1 MSDSLARTLL
11 AGSQK
16 CRVRVL
22 LPCSD
27 KGSLGRAPS
36 AASRAASAGPRG
48 TGPRGG
54 SRAGSPRPRLGRGR
68 LGPGGGTQAPLS
80 GAWGGGA
87 AADSRRSAGGRPAGT
102 GMRRRRRE
110 RFPGRGAA
118 SRREGEPRSSR
129 SAGWGFGRAAACV
142 RARCPRCSCEAVRS
156 LSPPELKS
164 LSTTIDL
171 TARNGKEP

>member
-80 GAWGGGA
+80 GAWGGGSCRLA
-87 AADSRRSAGGRPAGT
+87 AERGRSAGGHRDAAAAEGALPG
-102 GMRRRRRE
+102 
-110 RFPGRGAA
+110 PGRCEPPGGGAA
-118 SRREGEPRSSR
+118 QLQVGGVGLGARGSVRPRPVP
-129 SAGWGFGRAAACV
+129 ALLV
-142 RARCPRCSCEAVRS
+142 
-156 LSPPELKS
+156 
-164 LSTTIDL
+164 
-171 TARNGKEP
+171 